1 MGFSSVWRKL
11 QSVGTEEDAGL
22 WWGVGEISRF
32 QRWGEGL
39 KAWGREECSTEE
51 RGFRGEGSGS
61 EDQDGAT
68 GSCEELESWEFPRG
82 LQGSREVNGV
92 QGMDAELKIGHK
104 GLGKEFRNKGRA
116 STLRRKK
123 HEVRDGTRVWGGM
136 QDWERAWGPGEQHR
150 IHRKNV
156 GLGKRRRFQG

>member
-51 RGFRGEGSGS
+51 RGVRGEGSGS

-116 STLRRKK
+116 STLMRKK
-123 HEVRDGTRVWGGM
+123 HEVRDGSTQSTGR
-136 QDWERAWGPGEQHR
+136 DA
-150 IHRKNV
+150 
-156 GLGKRRRFQG
+156 GLGEGLGSWGATQNP